1 MPMSASDYLN
11 AADSQSDMAM
21 KASGP
26 ERESLHLA
34 AAQVAAIQAVAAA
47 IDRLAAAIEGTGG
60 RP

>member
-21 KASGP
+21 KASP

-47 IDRLAAAIEGTGG
+47 IDRLAAAIEATGG
-60 RP
+60 RS